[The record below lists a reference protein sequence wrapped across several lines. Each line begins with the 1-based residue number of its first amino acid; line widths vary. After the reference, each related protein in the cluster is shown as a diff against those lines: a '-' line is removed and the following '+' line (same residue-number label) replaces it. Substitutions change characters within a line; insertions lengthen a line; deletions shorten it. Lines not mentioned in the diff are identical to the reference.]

1 MASTDV
7 TIGYG
12 VQVRIGRGATPTW
25 ANIVGLKDTGFPE
38 AVADKIDAT
47 HHQSPNR
54 TKEYVPGLID
64 NGEVAMS
71 VHWVPG
77 SATDVLLRAIHASGE
92 TVQIE
97 WTAPGGDPEAYAG
110 YLQTLTPSAPIDDLM
125 MYEATFVI
133 NGRVA

>member
-25 ANIVGLKDTGFPE
+25 TDVVGLADTGFPE
-38 AVADKIDAT
+38 AVADKIEAT

-64 NGEVAMS
+64 NGEVAMTI
-71 VHWVPG
+71 HWVPG
-77 SATDVLLRAIHASGE
+77 SPIDVLLRAIHASGE

-97 WTAPGGDPEAYAG
+97 FTAPNGGDAEAFAG
-110 YLQTLTPSAPIDDLM
+110 YLQTLTPAAPLNDLM
-125 MYEATFVI
+125 MYEAGFVI
-133 NGRVA
+133 NGRV